1 MLLFFLKAI
10 YSEKLACVMILVF
23 LVQNIKW
30 FYEKDSYLPNPP
42 FPLYVIIVIMFLS
55 FSLQERYASH
65 HISRL
70 YS

>member
-10 YSEKLACVMILVF
+10 YSEKLVCVMILVF
-23 LVQNIKW
+23 LVQNIKR
-30 FYEKDSYLPNPP
+30 FYEKDSYLPIPP
-42 FPLYVIIVIMFLS
+42 FSLYVIIFLS